1 MCFFFRFPSVKE
13 GLYVTVLFN
22 EVGRVFET
30 VLSWW
35 KGAGPIPPL
44 RFGRGHKRRGLWGR
58 SIPSACYRIF
68 IFHLWYNSEGKH
80 MRNETNFLLV
90 TDVFKSIFVSWL
102 STMSKLTSEYEGF
115 SNVVLGFNFRLNK
128 LHFDSYNQRE
138 KMKQSHTGLM

>member
-1 MCFFFRFPSVKE
+1 MCFFFRFPSVRE

-30 VLSWW
+30 VLGWW
-35 KGAGPIPPL
+35 KGAGAIPPL
-44 RFGRGHKRRGLWGR
+44 RFGGGHKWRGLWGR
-58 SIPSACYRIF
+58 SDPAACYRLL

-80 MRNETNFLLV
+80 ERNDTCFLLV
-90 TDVFKSIFVSWL
+90 TDVFKSIFVLWL

-128 LHFDSYNQRE
+128 LHFDSYNQTQR
-138 KMKQSHTGLM
+138 MKRSHTGLV